1 MSGEL
6 ATINSNGNGSVL
18 LNTISLDNEADQNKA
33 LRALNAS
40 LSLKDIGD
48 APFDCIDIIQAPGVA
63 AISEEPCVNTYFICA
78 DGTSYMT
85 QSAGINRSCHMLLA
99 LKGNCLTNNEN
110 GYTTLKVV
118 ERPLGDG
125 RAVKSVIPVD

>member
-48 APFDCIDIIQAPGVA
+48 TPFDCTDIIQAPGVA
-63 AISEEPCVNTYFICA
+63 AITEEPCINTYFICV

-85 QSAGINRSCHMLLA
+85 QSGGINRSCQMLLA
-99 LKGNCLTNNEN
+99 LKGNCLTNNEK

-118 ERPLGDG
+118 ERPLGGG
-125 RAVKSVIPVD
+125 RAVKSIIPVD

>member
-1 MSGEL
+1 MSTEL
-6 ATINSNGNGSVL
+6 AINNNNNNGTAL

-48 APFDCIDIIQAPGVA
+48 APFNGIDIIQAPGFA

-85 QSAGINRSCHMLLA
+85 QSGGINRSCQMLLA
-99 LKGNCLTNNEN
+99 LKGNCLTNNEK